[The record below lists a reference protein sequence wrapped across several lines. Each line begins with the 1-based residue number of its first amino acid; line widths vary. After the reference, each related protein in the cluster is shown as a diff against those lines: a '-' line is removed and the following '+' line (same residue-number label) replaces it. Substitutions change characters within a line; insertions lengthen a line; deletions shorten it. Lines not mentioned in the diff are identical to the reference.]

1 MIQRSQNGFLQ
12 VLGIVHWK
20 KNVKISRQSNIVTK
34 SGTRTSFKETNVQ
47 IDLLISSIYASSLHS
62 YISQSGL
69 KTYQYYA
76 EFLGAEQNNCVFL
89 QASNSCYVIQQ
100 WDSLWINLFPV
111 MTLNTKLH
119 FQWSF
124 KHMTF
129 TFSVQNKADSSICY
143 KGESKKCRKSQLVLF
158 LHTPASVWVL
168 IYQWISHVLQGE
180 LIVTA
185 SLWLT
190 WIQDGIKVWMIK
202 TIHLICWDIQATLAK
217 EI

>member
-47 IDLLISSIYASSLHS
+47 IDLLTSSIYASSPHS

-111 MTLNTKLH
+111 MTLWIQNCIFSDHSNIWLLH
-119 FQWSF
+119 FQCRTKLILLYVTKEKVKNVEKVGWCSF
-124 KHMTF
+124 
-129 TFSVQNKADSSICY
+129 Y
-143 KGESKKCRKSQLVLF
+143 
-158 LHTPASVWVL
+158 
-168 IYQWISHVLQGE
+168 
-180 LIVTA
+180 
-185 SLWLT
+185 
-190 WIQDGIKVWMIK
+190 
-202 TIHLICWDIQATLAK
+202 TLLPVC
-217 EI
+217 EY